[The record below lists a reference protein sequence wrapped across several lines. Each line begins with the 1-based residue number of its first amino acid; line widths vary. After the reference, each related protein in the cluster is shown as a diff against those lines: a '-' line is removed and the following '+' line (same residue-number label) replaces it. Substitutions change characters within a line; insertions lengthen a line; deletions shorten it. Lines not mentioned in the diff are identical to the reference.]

1 MQIMLQTILLLVPL
15 ENMGPLYMRRRF
27 FFFIKW
33 SYIMIHRGQLH
44 LIDILSQVM
53 QLIDSVIVILTKLY
67 PIRIKNSVQHI
78 VHAVV

>member
-1 MQIMLQTILLLVPL
+1 
-15 ENMGPLYMRRRF
+15 
-27 FFFIKW
+27 
-33 SYIMIHRGQLH
+33 MIHRGQLH

-78 VHAVV
+78 VHAVVWSAIEYIMTILPQFYTICQTQSYKAVQRSTMASFV